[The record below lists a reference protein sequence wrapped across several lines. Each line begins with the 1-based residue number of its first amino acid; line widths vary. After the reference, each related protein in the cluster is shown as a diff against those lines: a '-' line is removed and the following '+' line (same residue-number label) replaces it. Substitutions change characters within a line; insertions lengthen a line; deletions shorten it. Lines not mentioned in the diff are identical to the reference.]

1 MVQMNG
7 KQGSENSKEPLDIVG
22 RNAYVSVGGVEKV
35 PAKIDTG
42 ADSSSIWASE
52 IEVEEDGTLKFKLFA
67 KDSKF
72 YTGKTIE
79 SNDYKVS
86 VIRSSNGEEQIR
98 YRVKIPVE
106 INGHRV
112 LSSLTL
118 ADRSRNHFP
127 ILIGRRTLAGK
138 FLVDVTKT
146 EVEQPPKNVKTMPL
160 NKELNKD
167 PYKFHQKYINN

>member
-1 MVQMNG
+1 MNE
-7 KQGSENSKEPLDIVG
+7 KQGSKEPLDIVG
-22 RNAYVSVGGVEKV
+22 RNAYITVEGVENV

-52 IEVEEDGTLKFKLFA
+52 IEVSEDGTLRFKLFA
-67 KDSKF
+67 EKSPF
-72 YTGKTIE
+72 YTGETITCT
-79 SNDYKVS
+79 DYKVS

-98 YRVKIPVE
+98 YRVKIPVK

-112 LSSLTL
+112 LASLTL

-138 FLVDVTKT
+138 FLVDVTKN
-146 EVEQPPKNVKTMPL
+146 EVEQPPKNVKTRPL
-160 NKELNKD
+160 NQELNED